1 MSMEETYV
9 VQIQPKKDRTGTDL
23 WVLIAHTVAT
33 EVHLPPAKLSKYANS
48 S

>member
-23 WVLIAHTVAT
+23 WKRLDRQ
-33 EVHLPPAKLSKYANS
+33 NS
-48 S
+48 FEIHS